1 MLDSQTA
8 DVVWLPRSTNHI
20 TFYTTDMNLS
30 KLTKT
35 SKAVPSKVSR
45 VVFAAV
51 AVAALAGC
59 AGLTTPAPPE
69 QVVRQLAT
77 QRWQALLA
85 KDFDKAYGFSVPS
98 YRALK
103 TAEYYKNKRQATPV
117 KWISAEIFNVE
128 CEASKCAVRI
138 KLESKPIVPFSN
150 FDGTIVGGLDETWVL
165 DGGKWWMFETL

>member
-1 MLDSQTA
+1 M
-8 DVVWLPRSTNHI
+8 I
-20 TFYTTDMNLS
+20 DMNFS
-30 KLTKT
+30 KLTKASKAVT
-35 SKAVPSKVSR
+35 SKARRAVLVT
-45 VVFAAV
+45 V
-51 AVAALAGC
+51 AVTAVAGC
-59 AGLTTPAPPE
+59 AGLTTPAAPE

-85 KDFDKAYGFSVPS
+85 KDFDKAYEFSVPS

-165 DGGKWWMFETL
+165 EGGKWWMFETL